1 MIYLVNGSPLKAE
14 TLLKANVNFAD
25 KVVILG
31 NDSSI
36 KTVEKHEMLDAE
48 VIYIYKAVRRCNKD
62 VQILTELVSNDNIDF
77 LLPDGQTCTEFVH
90 STLYAAGEVYQSA
103 IIDTLTCASYFN
115 EHLVTVM

>member
-1 MIYLVNGSPLKAE
+1 M
-14 TLLKANVNFAD
+14 
-25 KVVILG
+25 
-31 NDSSI
+31 NDYNEISEKFQLSN
-36 KTVEKHEMLDAE
+36 VEKET
-48 VIYIYKAVRRCNKD
+48 V
-62 VQILTELVSNDNIDF
+62 VSNDNIDF